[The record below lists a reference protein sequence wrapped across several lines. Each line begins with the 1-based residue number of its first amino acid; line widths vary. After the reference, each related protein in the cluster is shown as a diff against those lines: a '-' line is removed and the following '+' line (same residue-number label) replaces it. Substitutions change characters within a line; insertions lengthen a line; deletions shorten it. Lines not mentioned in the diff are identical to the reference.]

1 MVRPLSCDLR
11 DRVVAMV
18 REGAS
23 MREAAKAFSV
33 SVASVVRWSQRERA
47 TGNTQPLAF
56 GHRRGL
62 VLTPQREW
70 LLARLAAA
78 PDLTVRALRAELET
92 QRDVRVGYGAVW
104 RWLTKEGLTFKKKP
118 ACRRAAQAGRSPQAR
133 PLASAPAPDRPSTPG
148 FRG

>member
-18 REGAS
+18 RDGTS
-23 MREAAKAFSV
+23 VRKTAKAFAV

-47 TGNTQPLAF
+47 TGNTQPLPF

-62 VLTPQREW
+62 VLLPQREW
-70 LLARLAAA
+70 LMARLAAA

-92 QRDVRVGYGAVW
+92 QRGVRVGYGAVW
-104 RWLTKEGLTFKKKP
+104 RWLTAEGLTFKKKP
-118 ACRRAAQAGRSPQAR
+118 SRRRAAQAGRSPQAR
-133 PLASAPAPDRPSTPG
+133 PLASPPAPHRPCTPG
-148 FRG
+148 VC